1 MSNYNIKV
9 LLMDEASAFIRSLP
23 IKVQR
28 KITFNYRKVE
38 EGVMDKELFKKLEGS
53 NIREFRTLYDG
64 MCYRLFSFWDTE
76 TQTLIIATHGIV
88 KKTGK
93 TPPKEIAKAE
103 SLRKQYFELKKK

>member
-53 NIREFRTLYDG
+53 NIWEFRTLYNG
-64 MCYRLFSFWDTE
+64 MYYRLFSFWDTE

-103 SLRKQYFELKKK
+103 SIRKQYFELKKK

>member
-53 NIREFRTLYDG
+53 NIWEFRTLYDG

-88 KKTGK
+88 KKTGI

>member
-53 NIREFRTLYDG
+53 NIWEFRTLYDG
-64 MCYRLFSFWDTE
+64 MYYRLFSFWDTE

-93 TPPKEIAKAE
+93 TPSKEIAKAE
-103 SLRKQYFELKKK
+103 SIRKQYFELKKK

>member
-53 NIREFRTLYDG
+53 NIWEFRTLYDG

-88 KKTGK
+88 KKTSK

>member
-53 NIREFRTLYDG
+53 NIWEFRTLYDG

-103 SLRKQYFELKKK
+103 SLRK